1 MSNDLVVQLGA
12 KLDQFQSDMDQAGD
26 IADAAIARIE
36 QSFANL
42 NPTAGG
48 FASLG
53 VAAAGVT
60 GVVGGLLAALTN
72 VNSQLAELQ
81 KNAEFTGLTAERF
94 QQIQFAAGQGG
105 VSTSD
110 AANDLQKVASLL
122 ADAKE
127 NENSLTRLLD
137 ANNIKYKDRNGQ
149 IISMNQL
156 LTIAGDLLNRF
167 DSIPEKTKAAQ
178 MLGLSESWVEALR
191 NGSKS
196 FEDLAQS
203 ADAAGAVID
212 GSTVA
217 KAAAFDRAWKQ
228 SSAQLAAQFKSTAAD
243 IAGWLDD
250 LIDKAGDLAKKAL
263 EAQNIQPGSGQ
274 EKFNAIA
281 DALAIFGKD
290 AVGAAQDV
298 DQVTRAIERLNAS
311 GKPENMQIA
320 EGIELIRAK
329 AQLAAQMLRG
339 AAEQQSKADF
349 PSGIPLP
356 ASRPSAANNSDPN
369 AAKLPKRKDGE
380 EAADAYDR
388 ATESLN
394 KYIVT
399 TNAAAESQSK
409 GAAATEEAKA
419 EAQLLNAAQLA
430 GIPITQKVRDQIQDL
445 AQDAGEAADALAKAK
460 VASDIQFGARTAFL
474 SPQDLAI
481 AQQLKGIYG
490 NDIPEALR
498 SAEAAG
504 LRYNA
509 TIKDLANL
517 GQQVNSSFLVDFE
530 TQIRNGAFA
539 MDALKTAGLNALGK
553 IADKLAQMAADN
565 LWSSAFGGSS
575 GGGFNL
581 FSLFGG
587 GSKASNATD
596 GIGGFGPTV
605 PAFATGTDFAPGG
618 MSLVGENGPEL
629 LNLPRGAQVIPNDV
643 LRNGGAG
650 GGSVTVRTGD
660 VVIQGDA
667 SEKTVALINQAL
679 ARQNAE
685 LPLRVV
691 AAVKDAK
698 ARRVLA

>member
-12 KLDQFQSDMDQAGD
+12 KLDQFQSDMNQAGD
-26 IADAAIARIE
+26 IADAAVARIE

-42 NPTAGG
+42 NPTMGG

-72 VNSQLAELQ
+72 VNSQLADLQ
-81 KNAEFTGLTAERF
+81 KNAEYTGLTAERF
-94 QQIQFAAGQGG
+94 QQIQYAAGQGG
-105 VSTSD
+105 VSSKD
-110 AANDLQKVASLL
+110 SVDDLRKVASLL

-127 NENSLTRLLD
+127 NENSLTRLLE

-149 IISMNQL
+149 VITLNQL
-156 LTIAGDLLNRF
+156 LTIAGGLLNKF

-178 MLGLSESWVEALR
+178 MLGLSEGWVEALR

-196 FEDLAQS
+196 FEEIAQS
-203 ADAAGAVID
+203 ADEAGIIID
-212 GSTVA
+212 GATVA
-217 KAAAFDRAWKQ
+217 KAAAFDRAWQ
-228 SSAQLAAQFKSTAAD
+228 RSSAQLAAQFKSTAAD

-274 EKFNAIA
+274 QKFNAIA

-298 DQVTRAIERLNAS
+298 DQLTRSIENLQAS
-311 GKPENMQIA
+311 GKPENLQIA
-320 EGIELIRAK
+320 AGLEVIRAK
-329 AQLAAQMLRG
+329 AQLAADMLKSV
-339 AAEQQSKADF
+339 AEQQSKAEF
-349 PSGIPLP
+349 PNGVPTPTARP
-356 ASRPSAANNSDPN
+356 AAADNANPN
-369 AAKLPKRKDGE
+369 AAHLPKRKDGE

-399 TNAAAESQSK
+399 TNALAESQGK

-460 VASDIQFGARTAFL
+460 VASDIQFGAKTAFL

-490 NDIPEALR
+490 NDIPAALA
-498 SAEAAG
+498 SSEAAG
-504 LRYNA
+504 LRFNA

-517 GQQVNSSFLVDFE
+517 GQQVNSSFLVDFGQ
-530 TQIRNGAFA
+530 QIRNGASA

-565 LWSSAFGGSS
+565 LWASAFGGS
-575 GGGFNL
+575 GGGLGGL
-581 FSLFGG
+581 FSGLFGG
-587 GSKASNATD
+587 SS
-596 GIGGFGPTV
+596 GPTGSITV
-605 PAFATGTDFAPGG
+605 GAQSFPKFASGTDSAPGG
-618 MSLVGENGPEL
+618 LSLVGENGPEL
-629 LNLPRGAQVIPNDV
+629 MNVPRGAQIIPNDV
-643 LRNGGAG
+643 LRNGGVGGGAVTVH
-650 GGSVTVRTGD
+650 GGSVY
-660 VVIQGDA
+660 IQGDA

-685 LPLRVV
+685 LPMRVV
-691 AAVKDAK
+691 TAVKDAK